1 MLQPTFFLIN
11 LTALLFAIDLYV
23 HLVLLL
29 MPPNELSNLTHLAIL
44 LLFCFFKYFIYF
56 LLLTFVGFLAGLSS
70 LCILHFYQSPC
81 PAGAA
86 PDVPCPGALGM
97 VACPGLLKLP
107 GSAEP
112 STNINISPHHTT
124 TCFTFIS
131 SVLLPLWL
139 N

>member
-1 MLQPTFFLIN
+1 MLMLQPTFFLIN

-44 LLFCFFKYFIYF
+44 LLFLCVYYF

-86 PDVPCPGALGM
+86 PVVPCPGALGM
-97 VACPGLLKLP
+97 VASPGPLKLP
-107 GSAEP
+107 GSAVP